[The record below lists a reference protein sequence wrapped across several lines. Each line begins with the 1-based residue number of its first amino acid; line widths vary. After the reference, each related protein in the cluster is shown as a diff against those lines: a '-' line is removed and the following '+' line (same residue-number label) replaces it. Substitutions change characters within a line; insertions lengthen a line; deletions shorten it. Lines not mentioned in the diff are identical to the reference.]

1 METQKQAQELT
12 TEELR
17 ALLQAKEQEEKEARQ
32 QERKKYEE
40 DRDFFVRDV
49 MINAVDLH
57 VALKTFKERLHE
69 GFDEHQEKL
78 NEYGAIRAN
87 SKGGFSITTSDGM
100 IRIKRVRSTMPQWDE
115 RSDKALEL
123 ISDFL
128 RDTVKKKDIKLFEIL
143 FSFIQKN
150 EKGDLEYAKVMHLL
164 QHKDK
169 YNDPRWL
176 EGLELIQESYNVQLR
191 GYGYEF
197 YSKNEITGKFEKIE
211 INFTAL

>member
-1 METQKQAQELT
+1 
-12 TEELR
+12 
-17 ALLQAKEQEEKEARQ
+17 
-32 QERKKYEE
+32 
-40 DRDFFVRDV
+40 
-49 MINAVDLH
+49 
-57 VALKTFKERLHE
+57 
-69 GFDEHQEKL
+69 
-78 NEYGAIRAN
+78 
-87 SKGGFSITTSDGM
+87 
-100 IRIKRVRSTMPQWDE
+100 MPQWDE

-123 ISDFL
+123 IADFL

-150 EKGDLEYAKVMHLL
+150 EKGDLEYSKVMHLL
-164 QHKDK
+164 QHKGK

-197 YSKNEITGKFEKIE
+197 YSKDEITGKFEKVE